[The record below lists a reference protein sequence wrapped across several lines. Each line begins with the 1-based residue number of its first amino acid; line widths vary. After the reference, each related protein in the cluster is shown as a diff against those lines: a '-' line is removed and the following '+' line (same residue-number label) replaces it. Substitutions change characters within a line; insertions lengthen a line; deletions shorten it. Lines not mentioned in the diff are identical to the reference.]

1 MWLRSLLA
9 SLLVLMLLA
18 PVRSADA
25 CGPDFPHRLLVD
37 RAGTLGELPDGAFS
51 LEATRLA
58 PKPLESF
65 RVMEGGDEPVD
76 ARTGG
81 GARETEL
88 YEAGARA
95 FTSGDAQ
102 TARARFNDVLALPA
116 GERRHYSTFAAFMLG
131 RNAGAG
137 FEQDAQHGFERT
149 RQLAREGF
157 DDPLGLAVA
166 SLGEQARGLL
176 RAGDDAGAIR
186 LYAEQ
191 AAHGSGGAVTS
202 LLMVARALA
211 RDEARLH
218 AALKDPLAQRLMTT
232 FVWTRG
238 QEWYGSEDTSG
249 GGLAAVL
256 EALASV
262 QGLAGADRLA
272 AGAWRAGRFDLAE
285 RFAQHGQTPL
295 AAWVK
300 GKLALRRGDPSSAEV
315 YLSEAARGLP
325 ASEDWVG
332 EGMVPRRPL
341 CRVEGERGV
350 LALARGDF
358 FQAAERMLASC
369 SWPDL
374 AYVAERVLSVDEL
387 QRFVAAH
394 PPSGEERCK
403 PEVGQLWHDDDVG
416 EGADLSQRLRLLL
429 ARRLLRIGRAD
440 EALEHF
446 RGTQWEG
453 PARQYADALKQST
466 LAHDAVTQAEALFTA
481 AKLARGLGLE
491 MLGTEVAPDWGWVDG
506 NYDLGTYEEQEELS
520 AGAEQSREALSGTP
534 LLGVP
539 EQQRV
544 QSHAPPYPW
553 RFHYRSTAA
562 DLAQRGA
569 ALLPPRSQAYAM
581 MLCHAARYVSS
592 SEPERVQR
600 LWQTYLKVGA
610 AIDEPWW
617 SFGHS
622 CPEPDFEKVR
632 AQQAQ
637 QALGK
642 RQRLMMFGG
651 ALLFPAML
659 GAAFYLRRK
668 RRATSP

>member
-9 SLLVLMLLA
+9 SLLVLLLLA
-18 PVRSADA
+18 PVRDADA

-51 LEATRLA
+51 IEATRLV
-58 PKPLESF
+58 PKPVDSF
-65 RVMEGGDEPVD
+65 RVLEDHDEPVD

-95 FTSGDAQ
+95 FTSGDAVA
-102 TARARFNDVLALPA
+102 ARARFMEVLALPA
-116 GERRHYSTFAAFMLG
+116 SERRHYSTFAAFMLG

-137 FEQDAQHGFERT
+137 FEQDAKQGFELT

-157 DDPLGLAVA
+157 DDPLGLAV
-166 SLGEQARGLL
+166 SSFGEQARRLL
-176 RAGDDAGAIR
+176 HAGDDAGAIR

-191 AAHGSGGAVTS
+191 AAHGSGDAVAS
-202 LLMVARALA
+202 LLLVARAVS
-211 RDEARLH
+211 RDAARLQ
-218 AALKDPLAQRLMTT
+218 AALKDPVAQRLMAA

-238 QEWYGSEDTSG
+238 QEAYWSEDVSEG
-249 GGLAAVL
+249 GVTVTL

-262 QGLAGADRLA
+262 EDLAGADRLA

-285 RFAQHGQTPL
+285 RFAAREQTPL

-300 GKLALRRGDPSSAEV
+300 GKLALRRGDLASAET
-315 YLSEAARGLP
+315 YLAEAARGIP
-325 ASEDWVG
+325 ASEDWMG

-350 LALARGDF
+350 LALARNDF
-358 FQAAERMLASC
+358 VQAAELLLASC

-394 PPSGEERCK
+394 PPSGDARCK
-403 PEVGQLWHDDDVG
+403 PETRQLWYDDDVG
-416 EGADLSQRLRLLL
+416 EEADLPQRLRLLL
-429 ARRLLRIGRAD
+429 ARRLLRTGRNT

-446 RGTQWEG
+446 RGTPWEG
-453 PARQYADALKQST
+453 DARKYTESLQQS
-466 LAHDAVTQAEALFTA
+466 AHAGDAVSQAEALYTA
-481 AKLARGLGLE
+481 ARLARRLGLE
-491 MLGTEVAPDWGWVDG
+491 LMGTEVAPDWGWVDG
-506 NYDLGTYEEQEELS
+506 NYDLGDYDSQEELS
-520 AGAEQSREALSGTP
+520 PQTEPFREFMSRLP
-534 LLGVP
+534 LLGGS
-539 EQQRV
+539 EQQRAE
-544 QSHAPPYPW
+544 SHAPPHPW

-581 MLCHAARYVSS
+581 MLCHAARFVSRT
-592 SEPERVQR
+592 EPERARR
-600 LWQTYLKVGA
+600 LGQTYLKTGA
-610 AIDEPWW
+610 RIDEPWW
-617 SFGHS
+617 SFGES
-622 CPEPDFEKVR
+622 CLEPDFQKVR
-632 AQQAQ
+632 AQQEQ
-637 QALGK
+637 SALVK
-642 RQRLMMFGG
+642 RRRLMLLGG
-651 ALLFPAML
+651 ALFIPLML
-659 GAAFYLRRK
+659 GAVFYVRHRR
-668 RRATSP
+668 RVAES

>member
-1 MWLRSLLA
+1 MPLRSLLA

-18 PVRSADA
+18 PVRDADA

-37 RAGTLGELPDGAFS
+37 RVGTLGELPDGAFS
-51 LEATRLA
+51 LEATRLV
-58 PKPLESF
+58 PKPVDSF
-65 RVMEGGDEPVD
+65 RVLEDQDEPVD

-81 GARETEL
+81 GVRETSL

-95 FTSGDAQ
+95 FTSGDAV
-102 TARARFNDVLALPA
+102 TARARFLEVLALPA
-116 GERRHYSTFAAFMLG
+116 SERRHYSTFAAFMLG

-137 FEQDAQHGFERT
+137 FEQDAKHGFELT

-176 RAGDDAGAIR
+176 HAGDDAGAIR

-191 AAHGSGGAVTS
+191 AAHGSGDAVTS
-202 LLMVARALA
+202 LLLVARAVS
-211 RDEARLH
+211 RDAARLE
-218 AALKDPLAQRLMTT
+218 AALKDPVAQRLMTA

-238 QEWYGSEDTSG
+238 QEAYWSEDVSEG
-249 GGLAAVL
+249 GVTAVL

-262 QGLAGADRLA
+262 RDVAGADRLA

-285 RFAQHGQTPL
+285 RFAEQEKTPL
-295 AAWVK
+295 AAWVQ
-300 GKLALRRGDPSSAEV
+300 GKLALRRGDSASAE
-315 YLSEAARGLP
+315 LHLAEAARGIP
-325 ASEDWVG
+325 DSEDWVG

-350 LALARGDF
+350 LALARNEF
-358 FQAAERMLASC
+358 PQAAERMLASC

-394 PPSGEERCK
+394 PPSGDEHCK
-403 PEVGQLWHDDDVG
+403 PELENLGLDNDVG
-416 EGADLSQRLRLLL
+416 EGAGMSLRLRLLL
-429 ARRLLRIGRAD
+429 ARRLLRVGRTA
-440 EALEHF
+440 EAQEHF

-453 PARQYADALKQST
+453 PARKYAEALQQS
-466 LAHDAVTQAEALFTA
+466 AQARDAVTQAEALYSA
-481 AKLARGLGLE
+481 ALLARGLGLE
-491 MLGTEVAPDWGWVDG
+491 LLGTEVAPDWGWVDG
-506 NYDLGTYEEQEELS
+506 NYDVGEYDSYE
-520 AGAEQSREALSGTP
+520 GQSPGGEPFREPLMRVP
-534 LLGVP
+534 LLGP
-539 EQQRV
+539 SELRRV
-544 QSHAPPYPW
+544 QSHAPPHPW

-581 MLCHAARYVSS
+581 MLCHAARFVSRT
-592 SEPERVQR
+592 EPERVQR
-600 LWQTYLKVGA
+600 LWQTYVKTGA
-610 AIDEPWW
+610 SIDEPWW
-617 SFGHS
+617 AFGQFCH
-622 CPEPDFEKVR
+622 EPDFEKVR

-637 QALGK
+637 SHLAR
-642 RQRLMMFGG
+642 RQRLMLLGG
-651 ALLFPAML
+651 ALFIPMML
-659 GAAFYLRRK
+659 GAAFYVRHRR
-668 RRATSP
+668 RVAES